1 VSRLPGS
8 SAQRVASALL
18 VGLAVL
24 FVGVGAL
31 RLATE
36 GGVDVLTLPL
46 VLLVTDLFIA
56 AVLLSGW
63 YPVRPVAQGLAI
75 FGALVHL
82 LVLLRSGPW
91 WLRGSSALLTVA
103 HGYALV
109 LLFQLSV
116 REQRQQEVLEPSE
129 PAQDPAPVPAADD
142 GREPRL
148 DLDGPAGPSTPVE
161 PDPPTAHHPEPE
173 AETGPEEQ
181 PEVAAKHK
189 PVADAEPV
197 AVVEPVADATPAS
210 EAVPAADAVSL
221 AKPEPE
227 PELGPQPE
235 PSVEPEP
242 EPGDNEKR
250 RQPVGSTASAPLTS
264 TSEEHAR

>member
-8 SAQRVASALL
+8 SAQRVASATL

-24 FVGVGAL
+24 FVGFGAL

-36 GGVDVLTLPL
+36 GGIDVLTLPL

-63 YPVRPVAQGLAI
+63 YPVRPVAQALAI

-91 WLRGSSALLTVA
+91 WLRGSSALLAVA

-116 REQRQQEVLEPSE
+116 REQRQQEALEPAE
-129 PAQDPAPVPAADD
+129 QAEYPVPLGDT
-142 GREPRL
+142 GREPRV
-148 DLDGPAGPSTPVE
+148 DSTDPGTAVE
-161 PDPPTAHHPEPE
+161 PEPRTAHHPEPGSAAEPE
-173 AETGPEEQ
+173 AETDS
-181 PEVAAKHK
+181 EVAAKHE
-189 PVADAEPV
+189 PAVRAEPTADAEPV
-197 AVVEPVADATPAS
+197 AEAEPVTPH
-210 EAVPAADAVSL
+210 
-221 AKPEPE
+221 E
-227 PELGPQPE
+227 PELSPRPE

-242 EPGDNEKR
+242 EPVDNEEGP
-250 RQPVGSTASAPLTS
+250 QPVGSTVAAPLNS
-264 TSEEHAR
+264 ASEEHAR